1 MFKRAE
7 LRRKWLL
14 FQVLIWATV
23 LTIFLYMSAQK
34 PDEPNYIL
42 SHLTALEEDSNKNE
56 IFKKFDK
63 ERMLSDLDQWKQLEG
78 FKKAKIIDENN
89 LKFFR
94 RVQRQKYNVNCHGL
108 LEWNE
113 QDIRNTKRQLFQ
125 IKSSSISDSVPLL
138 QDENF
143 IFDKSMCK
151 YYKSVRG
158 FNKFQITDFEYD
170 FPIAFIILTY
180 EHVEQFER
188 MLRLIYRPHNVYC
201 IQ

>member
-1 MFKRAE
+1 
-7 LRRKWLL
+7 
-14 FQVLIWATV
+14 
-23 LTIFLYMSAQK
+23 
-34 PDEPNYIL
+34 
-42 SHLTALEEDSNKNE
+42 
-56 IFKKFDK
+56 
-63 ERMLSDLDQWKQLEG
+63 MLSDLDQWKQLEG